1 MKVVA
6 DRACFVVVLL
16 ALKVHQVEL
25 VHEAV
30 FFEQAQ
36 RAIDRDLVERRVLS
50 AGTLPEGQSV
60 HVPVG
65 VLDDLDEEPALVR
78 HSNASRNQFLFQPAT
93 RCPRLNPH
101 RASAALEPGSSDRA
115 QLFWASR
122 RYLSTERDAPV
133 SRAGT
138 AATKN
143 TNPRP
148 TRPGPDTQC
157 EGT

>member
-6 DRACFVVVLL
+6 DRPRFVVVLL

-36 RAIDRDLVERRVLS
+36 RAIDRDLVERRVRS
-50 AGTLPEGQSV
+50 AGALPEGQSV
-60 HVPVG
+60 YMPVG

-93 RCPRLNPH
+93 RCLRLNRH
-101 RASAALEPGSSDRA
+101 RAFAALKPSSSACA
-115 QLFWASR
+115 QIVWPSR
-122 RYLSTERDAPV
+122 RYLSTERDAPQPF
-133 SRAGT
+133 RKIGLEKLQRGA
-138 AATKN
+138 
-143 TNPRP
+143 
-148 TRPGPDTQC
+148 
-157 EGT
+157 